1 LATTLVTNTV
11 ETKLVGERKRR
22 INSVESLGIVD
33 MDEVTADD
41 GSTNGDA
48 KNVRYE
54 AVLFDNDGVIVERT
68 RDDVVR
74 PAVRDAFRELG
85 VDDPDPHHVEYFH
98 RGPMEDLEPI
108 CETYGIDPETFWE
121 RRDRLV
127 CDAQKA
133 AIRDGGKPLYD
144 DVGVLDDLPV
154 PCGIVSNNQC
164 DTIDAVVEHYGLEDR
179 FELAHGRDMTV
190 EGVLQKKPDPYYLE
204 RALSELG
211 AESALYVGDSAVDV
225 AAAGAA
231 GIDAA
236 FVRRPHRVD
245 YDLPHEP
252 TYEIDGLAELPDLV
266 TSGR

>member
-1 LATTLVTNTV
+1 
-11 ETKLVGERKRR
+11 
-22 INSVESLGIVD
+22 VESSGFID
-33 MDEVTADD
+33 MDEPTADD
-41 GSTNGDA
+41 GPTGEDA
-48 KNVRYE
+48 EYLRYE

-68 RDDVVR
+68 REDVIQL
-74 PAVRDAFRELG
+74 AVRDAFRELG
-85 VDDPDPHHVEYFH
+85 VEDPDPHHVEYFH
-98 RGPMEDLEPI
+98 RGPMDELESI
-108 CETYGIDPETFWE
+108 CEAYGLGPETFWE
-121 RRDRLV
+121 RRDELV

-144 DVGVLDDLPV
+144 DVSVLGDLAV

-164 DTIDAVVEHYGLEDR
+164 DTIDAVVEHYGLEDS

-211 AESALYVGDSAVDV
+211 VESTLYVGDSAVDV
-225 AAAGAA
+225 AAADAA
-231 GIDAA
+231 GIDSA

-252 TYEIDGLAELPDLV
+252 TYEIDGLVELPDLV